1 MGCLNAEIYTL
12 EPDPDN
18 AGGGI
23 MKKILF
29 IILFIFFTDKTF
41 ANDYDL
47 TIYTYD
53 SFVSEWGPGP
63 IIEKLYEQ
71 KFDQN
76 IKFISVD
83 SAATLLTKII
93 LEGSSTKA
101 DIILGL
107 DLNLLEEAKLS
118 KLFDNH
124 SLENLNDRLLLPIN
138 WDSKNFVPYN
148 YGYFAFVYNNK
159 QFKNVPKSMNELIN
173 NTEAR
178 IVIQDPRTSTPGLG
192 LLTWM
197 KSIYGDNVISEWKK
211 LNKKIVSVTKGWTDS
226 YYNIFL
232 AGEADL
238 VLSYSTSPAA
248 HIMFDKNYNFSA
260 ISFSEGNYLTIEF
273 AGILKSSK
281 NKSNAKN
288 FLNFML
294 SEDFQSV
301 IPSTNIMYPV
311 IKIKKLP
318 EAFQS
323 LEIPKV
329 LQIDPA
335 IIKSNKKIWIEEW
348 LNAS

>member
-1 MGCLNAEIYTL
+1 MRVIFLLFFILSSSLSAKETL
-12 EPDPDN
+12 
-18 AGGGI
+18 
-23 MKKILF
+23 
-29 IILFIFFTDKTF
+29 TV
-41 ANDYDL
+41 
-47 TIYTYD
+47 YTYE

-63 IIEKLYEQ
+63 IIEKIFEEKY
-71 KFDQN
+71 DQD
-76 IKFISVD
+76 IRFLASD

-101 DIILGL
+101 DIVLGL
-107 DLNLLEEAKLS
+107 DMNLLEEANQS
-118 KLFDNH
+118 NLFDNH
-124 SLENLNDRLLLPIN
+124 YLENLNNRLILPIN
-138 WDSKNFVPYN
+138 WESENFVPYN

-159 QFKNVPKSMNELIN
+159 QFKNIPKSMKELIN

-197 KSIYGDNVISEWKK
+197 KSIYGDNVSSEWKK
-211 LNKKIVSVTKGWTDS
+211 LNKKIVSVTKGWTDA

-248 HIMFDKNYNFSA
+248 HIMFEENYDFSA
-260 ISFSEGNYLTIEF
+260 ISFKEGNYLTIEF

-281 NKSNAKN
+281 NKKSANN

-311 IKIKKLP
+311 TKIKNIP
-318 EAFQS
+318 EAYQS
-323 LEIPKV
+323 LEIPKT
-329 LQIDPA
+329 LQIDPT
-335 IIKSNKKIWIEEW
+335 IIYSNKKFWIEEW